1 VLWTRIQASQRRTS
15 TRNMS
20 SDMLRRPETQRVA
33 EFLYDLL
40 VSNAPTKDYAK
51 RVAERMN
58 LPYASLA
65 RYWQGRAA
73 FPAGLVRSLFLATN
87 QNIRVAEFILL
98 EGTDFRLERSTAEG
112 KETDITRALMVLNKM
127 EGAISGMYLEATHEE
142 SEGGRSISY
151 TEAKQLAEALRKLA
165 RIAEELRDV
174 IKTLHPI
181 T

>member
-1 VLWTRIQASQRRTS
+1 
-15 TRNMS
+15 M
-20 SDMLRRPETQRVA
+20 
-33 EFLYDLL
+33 
-40 VSNAPTKDYAK
+40 
-51 RVAERMN
+51 
-58 LPYASLA
+58 
-65 RYWQGRAA
+65 
-73 FPAGLVRSLFLATN
+73 FLATD
-87 QNIRVAEFILL
+87 QNIRVAELILL
-98 EGTDFRLERSTAEG
+98 EGTDYRLERKVGEG

-151 TEAKQLAEALRKLA
+151 SEAKQLAEALRKLA

>member
-1 VLWTRIQASQRRTS
+1 
-15 TRNMS
+15 
-20 SDMLRRPETQRVA
+20 MLRRPETQRVA

-51 RVAERMN
+51 RVAERMS

-73 FPAGLVRSLFLATN
+73 FPAGLVRPLFLATD
-87 QNIRVAEFILL
+87 QNIRVAEFLL
-98 EGTDFRLERSTAEG
+98 LQDSDYRLERISPGG
-112 KETDITRALMVLNKM
+112 KETDISRALFVLNKM
-127 EGAISGMYLEATHEE
+127 EGEISGMYLEATHEE

-151 TEAKQLAEALRKLA
+151 SEARQLAEALRKLA

-181 T
+181 R